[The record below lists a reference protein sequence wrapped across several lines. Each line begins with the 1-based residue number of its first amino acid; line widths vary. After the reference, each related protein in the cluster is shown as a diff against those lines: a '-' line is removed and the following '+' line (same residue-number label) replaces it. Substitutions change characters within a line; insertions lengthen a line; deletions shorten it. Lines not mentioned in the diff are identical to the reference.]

1 MTKPSDFIMNTDYLT
16 IAQASRLSP
25 TTVTFPSQTF
35 PTDSSGMHA
44 FYLEREVSFPAS
56 AGSIERFYIQYD
68 GVWNSASQL
77 SGGGGYDYTISG
89 SKQGWSLHLYRK
101 NANTITARCDYTP
114 PEQAQTTPSTP
125 ALTFQISAVS
135 FKPPNVF

>member
-16 IAQASRLSP
+16 IAQAGRLSP
-25 TTVTFPSQTF
+25 VTISFPSQAF

-44 FYLEREVSFPAS
+44 FYLEREVPFAAS
-56 AGSIERFYIQYD
+56 AGSIERFCIQYD
-68 GVWNSASQL
+68 NVWNSASQL

-89 SKQGWSLHLYRK
+89 EKQGWTLHLYRK
-101 NANTITARCDYTP
+101 DANTIVARCDYTP
-114 PEQAQTTPSTP
+114 PAQAQTTPSTP
-125 ALTFQISAVS
+125 ALTFQVAAAS